1 MGCMETRQKGPVMT
15 EQSRDRLEG
24 KFDEAKGRG
33 KEALGNLTDDKN
45 KEMQGQKD
53 QAIGK
58 AKQGIADLKDK
69 ADDVMSDV
77 RNRNDR

>member
-1 MGCMETRQKGPVMT
+1 MT
-15 EQSRDRLEG
+15 DQSQDRLEG
-24 KFDEAKGRG
+24 KFDEVKGKG

-45 KEMQGQKD
+45 TEMGGQKD

-69 ADDVMSDV
+69 ADDVVKDV
-77 RNRNDR
+77 TNRGDR

>member
-1 MGCMETRQKGPVMT
+1 MT

-33 KEALGNLTDDKN
+33 KETLGRLTDDKST
-45 KEMQGQKD
+45 EMQGQKD
-53 QAIGK
+53 QATGK

-69 ADDVMSDV
+69 ADDVVKDV
-77 RNRNDR
+77 TNRDNG

>member
-1 MGCMETRQKGPVMT
+1 MT

-33 KEALGNLTDDKN
+33 KEALGKLTDDKST
-45 KEMQGQKD
+45 EVQGQKD
-53 QAIGK
+53 QVTGK

-69 ADDVMSDV
+69 ADDVVKDV
-77 RNRNDR
+77 TNRDNG